1 MFKLKNKQLETAKKM
16 LLILYVISILEVI
29 ARNLFGPVFAA
40 YVIDIGGDLMASGTA
55 LAINTAVVG
64 VFIIIFGR
72 IASKYHTE
80 KLQLVIG
87 YGLTALVYLGYTL
100 VDTPHQLFALEAVSG
115 IAAALEVPA
124 FSGLFSSLQKKDK
137 HAKGWGD
144 YLGMM
149 NFISA
154 GALLASGA
162 IAQEY
167 GFDTLFITMFSFE
180 IFCMFFAITLFRYK
194 NIS

>member
-1 MFKLKNKQLETAKKM
+1 MKTVRKM
-16 LLILYVISILEVI
+16 ILVLYAISVFEVI
-29 ARNLFGPVFAA
+29 ARNLFGPVFA
-40 YVIDIGGDLMASGTA
+40 VWVVSIGGTLFDSGMA
-55 LAINTAVVG
+55 LAIETAVVG

-87 YGLTALVYLGYTL
+87 YGLSALIYLAYAYIH
-100 VDTPHQLFALEAVSG
+100 TPQQLFIVQAVGG

-124 FSGLFSSLQKKDK
+124 FSGLFSSLLEKDK

-144 YLGMM
+144 YMGAM

-154 GALLASGA
+154 GALLAAGA
-162 IAQEY
+162 VAQNF
-167 GFDTLFITMFSFE
+167 GFNALFYTMFAFQLC
-180 IFCMFFAITLFRYK
+180 CMTSAILLFRYRPVV
-194 NIS
+194 